1 MSKGESGV
9 LSLQLTPVVR
19 VAGEELSGE
28 VHLNFHA
35 LQRTPLEEV
44 LVEFHGQLKTYVTPS
59 TCDDPV
65 H

>member
-1 MSKGESGV
+1 MLKGESGV
-9 LSLQLTPVVR
+9 LSLQLSPVVR

-28 VHLNFHA
+28 VHLDFRD
-35 LQRTPLEEV
+35 LQWTPLEEV
-44 LVEFHGQLKTYVTPS
+44 LVEFFGQLKTYVTPS